1 MKKII
6 LFSIAAL
13 FCLPAFCDELW
24 SADFRFDGSEIT
36 DKPIVLRPTDDIC
49 YSTYL
54 VPGEPQSLEIT
65 TEDTSDSGI
74 NALLFGDYMCVPVEG
89 SVRWDYGSDTY
100 KDFPLDDTYL
110 LKETISTELGTQVLS
125 RKVTLV
131 PEPAVLLLIAFVGA
145 LFLRKRTK
153 SLLALIA
160 VVSLTSLSAQ
170 ANCVSYIR
178 GLQIWPFSRSVVI
191 TYGLQ
196 SENADAA
203 FSVKFYGSVD
213 QGETVFDLSEKG
225 ALLGDGAAGTVTGTG
240 EHKIIWTPGEQFYFT
255 KSNLRVKI
263 VAEES
268 TFSEGYAVIDLSG
281 GPTAASYPV
290 TYLDSV
296 PEGGWTEEYKTTK
309 LVLRKIDPGTF
320 TMGSIE
326 SEVGRDVNETSHEV
340 TLTNSYYIG
349 VFETTQKQYELVM
362 GDNPSYYHGDTRP
375 VEMVSFDMLRG
386 DTLGAKWPDSYEVDA
401 SSFFGK
407 LRAKTGLTF
416 DLPTEAQW
424 EFACRAGTTSALNS
438 GKDLTNEDECL
449 NVDEV
454 GRYHYDREDGKGGF
468 SDAHTIVGCYKPN
481 AWGLYDM
488 HGNVNEWCLDQYQ
501 SDPGSEAIVEPLGA
515 SWSMHRTIK
524 SGAWAAGSRRAGRCR
539 SAARD
544 FRSSDNAS
552 FYEGFRI
559 ALVMSPFVTPSE
571 ISKRVFQYK
580 LIPSTEST
588 MPVFQTTFYG
598 KLKDGSEKLL
608 EEMGK
613 LEYDGASGIVIGR
626 GYHDLTWIP
635 DPEYVDQ
642 MDDVELRTEFEDVTN
657 FADYLVLDTK
667 TGKMR
672 ISANAPDISD
682 DTCKTDELWLRRIEP
697 GTFGMGGSEKKDVT
711 LTKAFYIGIFEMTQ
725 KQCQNIAGGNPSS
738 YTGPTRPVE
747 SVNYK
752 MLRGTEKGA
761 AFPANYD
768 VDEDSFMGRLRK
780 KAGNLFDL
788 PTSAQWEYACRAGTT
803 TDLNSGK
810 DYTQS
815 NANEVGR
822 NLNNWDD
829 GKGAYNMYHT
839 DVGEYLV
846 NNWGL
851 YDMHGNVSEFC
862 IDWVG
867 SSEATVDP
875 VGPDTGSGRVIR
887 GGNHYDGGGV
897 SYSSGGAYTYVYNF
911 HLGFRIALLPE

>member
-6 LFSIAAL
+6 LFGIAAL

-36 DKPIVLRPTDDIC
+36 DKPIVLRPTDNIC

-65 TEDTSDSGI
+65 TEDTADPEI
-74 NALLFGDYMCVPVEG
+74 NALLFGDYMCIPLEG
-89 SVRWDYGSDTY
+89 SIRWDYKSDTY

-160 VVSLTSLSAQ
+160 VVFLASLSAQ

-196 SENADAA
+196 SENADAS
-203 FSVKFYGSVD
+203 FNVQFYGSVD

-263 VAEES
+263 EAEES

-320 TMGSIE
+320 TMGSVE
-326 SEVGRDVNETSHEV
+326 SEVGRDVNETAHEV
-340 TLTNSYYIG
+340 TLTNGYYIG
-349 VFETTQKQYELVM
+349 VFETTQKQYELVT
-362 GDNPSYYHGDTRP
+362 GSNPSIYTGDTRP
-375 VEMVSFDMLRG
+375 VEYVTYNMLRG
-386 DTLGAKWPDSYEVDA
+386 ENLGASWPDSYEVDED
-401 SSFFGK
+401 SFFGK

-424 EFACRAGTTSALNS
+424 EFACRAGTTTALNS
-438 GKDLTNEDECL
+438 GKDLTHEDESS
-449 NVDEV
+449 VMDEV
-454 GRYHYDREDGKGGF
+454 GRYHYNREDGKGGF
-468 SDAHTIVGCYKPN
+468 KDHTIVGCYKPN
-481 AWGLYDM
+481 DWGLYDM
-488 HGNVNEWCLDQYQ
+488 HGNVNEWVLDLYQ
-501 SDPGSEAIVEPLGA
+501 ADLGSEATTEPLGA
-515 SWSMHRTIK
+515 RWSMHRTIK
-524 SGAWAAGSRRAGRCR
+524 SGPWAAASRRAGRCR

-544 FRSSDNAS
+544 FRSPDNAS
-552 FYEGFRI
+552 FFEGFRI
-559 ALVMSPFVTPSE
+559 ALILSPFTPKPSY
-571 ISKRVFQYK
+571 KRVFEYE
-580 LIPSTEST
+580 LTPSTEST
-588 MPVFQTTFYG
+588 LPIFQAAFYG

-613 LEYDGASGIVIGR
+613 LEYDGASGIVAGN
-626 GYHDLTWIP
+626 GTHKLTWIP

-642 MDDVELRTEFEDVTN
+642 MDDVELRVESDDVTS
-657 FADYLVLDTK
+657 FADYLVLDTVS
-667 TGKMR
+667 GKMR

-725 KQCQNIAGGNPSS
+725 KQCQNIAGGNPSELV
-738 YTGPTRPVE
+738 GPTRPVE

-780 KAGNLFDL
+780 KAGNIFDL

-911 HLGFRIALLPE
+911 HLGFRIALLP